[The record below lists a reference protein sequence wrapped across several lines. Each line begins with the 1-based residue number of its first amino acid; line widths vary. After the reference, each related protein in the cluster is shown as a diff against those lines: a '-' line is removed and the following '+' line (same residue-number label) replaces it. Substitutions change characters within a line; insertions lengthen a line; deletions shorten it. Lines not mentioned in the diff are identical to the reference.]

1 MPNFDLRG
9 EWKTPIGLTSI
20 RGRNYDFITKKQN
33 NFPFFLVIT
42 INFVFLQKDFSTKT
56 LQIKT
61 MRIKTYLL
69 ALALLLFG
77 SSTVAAAVDYSN
89 DKDYKVLYEAMHHAF
104 NDGDSAKFFPAVQ
117 ALERYLFDKNDL
129 HGYYTQ
135 RCNEIVFQ
143 MNQQRIYEAYK
154 LARELS
160 KELREKKIYTEM
172 YMAMNMLGH
181 INRYCGNKEEAK
193 ENWREVLRLM
203 EENGYYSSMPSIY
216 MNIVNVALDDSPQ
229 EADSLLELAKAI
241 ALKHCPERVFD
252 IETRRTLSYYYRGD
266 YNRFLKGYES
276 YKKGEAEGKSSVHGR
291 EIEVYHE
298 ALLGNTDEAVKMAR
312 EELGD
317 EGLDAIT
324 FIYEKA
330 GRWEE
335 AFHALKKQTTASDSI
350 DNVVLTNS
358 MMGIRDEMMIYE
370 AERTSARH
378 QFYMMSAVILL
389 LTLLALA
396 LFYIV
401 QARRRHFKQLKKAYE
416 QALESDKM
424 KTAFIQNISHEVRTP
439 LNIIS
444 GFSQVIADPDLDA
457 GIEERREIA
466 RMTQKNARL
475 ITSLI
480 DEMLLLSLNDNSE
493 STKKENLVKVNN
505 LMRDLLQEIKYNLAP
520 KTDIRF
526 ESTLPDDFT
535 ILTNEYQLRI
545 IVNALVD
552 NAIKNTPKGSILV
565 KVDKP
570 SDDVLN
576 LIVEDTG
583 CGIPASEA
591 EHIFERFVKLDDFK
605 EGIGLGLP
613 LCRMLI
619 EKLGGT
625 VRLDTTYTQGARFIV
640 TLPIS

>member
-1 MPNFDLRG
+1 M
-9 EWKTPIGLTSI
+9 K
-20 RGRNYDFITKKQN
+20 
-33 NFPFFLVIT
+33 
-42 INFVFLQKDFSTKT
+42 
-56 LQIKT
+56 IKT
-61 MRIKTYLL
+61 FLL
-69 ALALLLFG
+69 AIALLLFG
-77 SSTVAAAVDYSN
+77 NSTVAAAVDYSN
-89 DKDYKVLYEAMHHAF
+89 DKEYKVLYEAMHHAF
-104 NDGDSAKFFPAVQ
+104 NDGDSAKFFPALQ
-117 ALERYLFDKNDL
+117 ALQNYLLKKNDV

-135 RCNEIVFQ
+135 RCNEIVFL
-143 MNQQRIYEAYK
+143 MNQQHIYEAYK

-160 KELREKKIYTEM
+160 KELREKKIDKEM

-193 ENWREVLRLM
+193 ENWREVLRLL
-203 EENGYYSSMPSIY
+203 EEHGYYSSMPSIY

-229 EADSLLELAKAI
+229 EADSLLEVAKQI
-241 ALKHCPERVFD
+241 SLKHCPERVFD
-252 IETRRTLSYYYRGD
+252 IESRLTLSYYYRGD
-266 YNRFLKGYES
+266 MNKFLKGYEA

-291 EIEVYHE
+291 SIEVYHE
-298 ALLGNTDEAVKMAR
+298 ALLGNTDEAVRMAR
-312 EELGD
+312 EELAE

-324 FIYEKA
+324 IIYEKA
-330 GRWEE
+330 GRWED
-335 AFHALKKQTTASDSI
+335 AFRALKRQSAISDSI

-378 QFYMMSAVILL
+378 RFYMMSAVILL

-396 LFYIV
+396 LSYIV
-401 QARRRHFKQLKKAYE
+401 QSRRRHFKQLKKAYN
-416 QALESDKM
+416 QALESDKL

-444 GFSQVIADPDLDA
+444 GFSQVIADPDLNA
-457 GIEERREIA
+457 GFEERQEIA

-480 DEMLLLSLNDNSE
+480 DEMLLVSLNDNGEAS
-493 STKKENLVKVNN
+493 KKENQVKVNR
-505 LMRDLLQEIKYNLAP
+505 LMRELLQDSKYNLSS
-520 KTDIRF
+520 KTELRY
-526 ESTLPDDFT
+526 ESMLPDDFT
-535 ILTNEYQLRI
+535 ILTNEYQLRV

-552 NAIKNTPKGSILV
+552 NAVKNTPEGTILV
-565 KVDKP
+565 KVNKA

-583 CGIPASEA
+583 CGIPAKEA
-591 EHIFERFVKLDDFK
+591 EHIFERFVKLNDFK

-625 VRLDTTYTQGARFIV
+625 VRLDTSYTQGARFIV
-640 TLPIS
+640 TIPIL

>member
-1 MPNFDLRG
+1 MM
-9 EWKTPIGLTSI
+9 I
-20 RGRNYDFITKKQN
+20 RTF
-33 NFPFFLVIT
+33 
-42 INFVFLQKDFSTKT
+42 
-56 LQIKT
+56 
-61 MRIKTYLL
+61 LL
-69 ALALLLFG
+69 AIAFILSG
-77 SSTVAAAVDYSN
+77 SSTVLAAVDYSN
-89 DKDYKVLYEAMHHAF
+89 DKDYKMLYDAMHHAF
-104 NDGDSAKFFPAVQ
+104 NDGDSAKFYP
-117 ALERYLFDKNDL
+117 ALEALQKYLLDKEDL

-160 KELREKKIYTEM
+160 KELREKKVDTEM
-172 YMAMNMLGH
+172 YMAMNMMGH

-216 MNIVNVALDDSPQ
+216 MNIVNVALDDSVE
-229 EADSLLELAKAI
+229 EADSLLEAAKII

-266 YNRFLKGYES
+266 YDKFLKGYEA
-276 YKKGEAEGKSSVHGR
+276 YKKGVAEGKSSVHGR
-291 EIEVYHE
+291 SIEVYHE
-298 ALLGNTDEAVKMAR
+298 ALLGHTDEAVKMAR

-317 EGLDAIT
+317 EGMDAISI
-324 FIYEKA
+324 IYEKA

-335 AFHALKKQTTASDSI
+335 AFHALKQQTEASDSI

-370 AERTSARH
+370 AERKTARN
-378 QFYMMSAVILL
+378 QLYMLSAVIIL
-389 LTLLALA
+389 LTLLATA
-396 LFYIV
+396 LFYIT
-401 QARRRHFKQLKKAYE
+401 QSRRRHLKELKKAYA

-444 GFSQVIADPDLDA
+444 GFSQVIADPDLNADF
-457 GIEERREIA
+457 EERREIA
-466 RMTQKNARL
+466 LMTQKNARL
-475 ITSLI
+475 ITTLI
-480 DEMLLLSLNDNSE
+480 DEMLLISLNDNSE
-493 STKKENLVKVNN
+493 ATKKDNTVEVNK
-505 LMRDLLQEIKYNLAP
+505 LMRYLLQEMKPNIST
-520 KTDIRF
+520 KTELRY
-526 ESTLPDDFT
+526 ESTLPDDFNF
-535 ILTNEYQLRI
+535 LTNEFQLRI

-552 NAIKNTPKGSILV
+552 NAIKNTPEGSIIL
-565 KVDKP
+565 KADKP
-570 SDDVLN
+570 SDDLLTLV
-576 LIVEDTG
+576 VEDTG
-583 CGIPASEA
+583 CGIPAKEA
-591 EHIFERFVKLDDFK
+591 EHIFERFVKLDTFK

-619 EKLGGT
+619 EKLGGSI
-625 VRLDTTYTQGARFIV
+625 RLDTSYTKGARFVV